1 MFKNQ
6 EEMGNERI
14 GKLLVK
20 FASPAIIGMM
30 SSALY
35 NITDT
40 IFVGR
45 GVGAKGIAAIVIAYP
60 IQMFL
65 LAFTQAVGVGA
76 ASLISRSLGARDNE
90 KAQQVAGLSL
100 TVVAMMGV
108 CFTLLGLLFMQPL
121 AGFLGAGEDILPYVT
136 RYVSVILYGSFFYM
150 ASLSTSFVVRAEG
163 KPKIAMFAVMA
174 GTLLNVVLDPV
185 FILWFKMGIKG
196 AATATVISQFVSA
209 LYLTV
214 YFLRGKSSLKLAWH
228 HFRMNLKLL
237 GGIISIGISAF
248 VRIASMLLFFVVLN
262 KTITYFGTYLHLAVI
277 GVYNRVVSLITLP
290 LFGIAQ
296 GLQPVAGFNFGA
308 KKFDRVKEALK
319 LSGMAATVLCT
330 TGFLV
335 LLFFPGTVMRIFIN
349 EPEIIEKGIPI
360 MRVLIMMLPVVGF
373 HQVSTSFFQS
383 IGKAMPSLILSISR
397 QVMFII
403 PLLLIL
409 PRIYGLQ
416 GIWYAVPIADLF
428 AILLTIVLVNRE
440 FKGMPVTSGVGG
452 AFEK

>member
-6 EEMGNERI
+6 SEMGSEKI
-14 GKLLVK
+14 SKLLVK

-65 LAFTQAVGVGA
+65 LAFTQAIGVGA
-76 ASLISRSLGARDNE
+76 ASLISRSLGAGDKS
-90 KAQQVAGLSL
+90 KAEHVAGLSL
-100 TVVAMMGV
+100 TVIAIMGV
-108 CFTLLGLLFMQPL
+108 TFTLLGLLFMNPL
-121 AGFLGAGEDILPYVT
+121 AGFLGADDGMLPYVT
-136 RYVSVILYGSFFYM
+136 QYVSVILFGSFFYM
-150 ASLSTSFVVRAEG
+150 ASLSTSFVVRSEG
-163 KPKIAMFAVMA
+163 KPKIAMFAVMT
-174 GTLLNVVLDPV
+174 GTLLNVVLDPI

-196 AATATVISQFVSA
+196 AAAATVIAQFVSA
-209 LYLTV
+209 LFLCI
-214 YFLRGKSSLKLAWH
+214 YFLRGKSSLKLGWKQFALD
-228 HFRMNLKLL
+228 MKLL

-248 VRIASMLLFFVVLN
+248 VRIASMLLFFIVLN
-262 KTITYFGTYLHLAVI
+262 KSITYFGTYLHLAVI

-308 KKFDRVKEALK
+308 KKFERVKEALK
-319 LSGMAATVLCT
+319 LSGIAATALCT

-335 LLFFPGTVMRIFIN
+335 LLLFPGTVMRIFIN
-349 EPEIIEKGIPI
+349 EADIIEKGVPI
-360 MRVLIMMLPVVGF
+360 MHVLIMMLPVVGF

-397 QVMFII
+397 QVLFII

-409 PRIYGLQ
+409 PRFYGLG
-416 GIWYAVPIADLF
+416 GIWFAVPIADLF
-428 AILLTIVLVNRE
+428 AILLTIFLVNRE
-440 FKGMPVTSGVGG
+440 LKKMPT
-452 AFEK
+452 AT